1 MKTDVAWVGQG
12 YSFGLNGISHAYDIV
27 AATKDR
33 PTIVTLDGWAGT
45 QRYGGIWTGDQT
57 GGNWEYIRFHIPT
70 YIGQSLSGNPN
81 VSSDIDGIFGG
92 SSLIQTRDIQWKSF
106 TTMMLDMDGWGSF
119 PKKPY
124 IFGEDTTSIN
134 RMYLKLRAELMPY
147 IYSTAYTSANL
158 GEGSEKGKPQVR
170 AMFLEYPDDPNTY
183 GTNVQYQFMMGQNLL
198 VAPIYQDTAMKD
210 NGDDIRNGIYLPD
223 ENQVWID
230 YFTGKQYRGN
240 QTLNNF
246 DAPIWKLPLFVKNGA
261 ILPMFTE
268 NNNAEPISDTNTK
281 GLDKS
286 NRRILS

>member
-1 MKTDVAWVGQG
+1 MWAWVGQG

-124 IFGEDTTSIN
+124 ILVRIRPPSIVCISQVAC
-134 RMYLKLRAELMPY
+134 RTDALYLFYGLY
-147 IYSTAYTSANL
+147 IC
-158 GEGSEKGKPQVR
+158 
-170 AMFLEYPDDPNTY
+170 
-183 GTNVQYQFMMGQNLL
+183 
-198 VAPIYQDTAMKD
+198 
-210 NGDDIRNGIYLPD
+210 
-223 ENQVWID
+223 
-230 YFTGKQYRGN
+230 
-240 QTLNNF
+240 
-246 DAPIWKLPLFVKNGA
+246 
-261 ILPMFTE
+261 
-268 NNNAEPISDTNTK
+268 
-281 GLDKS
+281 KS
-286 NRRILS
+286 R